1 MWWKQSLR
9 RRSLRKSWEGPMST
23 RPSQVEEKRRES
35 SSARYQSTFPR
46 ESSSITLAV
55 SNLTDRHY
63 TPSFLLII
71 SFLCFFTSLSL
82 SLSRCLSWCFR
93 VWYHSSKS
101 HEGALWIS
109 SPKQPGVSSC
119 EADWRLQE
127 QSRRKSQVC
136 NGWVLIR
143 LTRLIRLVWC
153 STVQCRST
161 VQYRSV

>member
-1 MWWKQSLR
+1 
-9 RRSLRKSWEGPMST
+9 MST

-82 SLSRCLSWCFR
+82 FL
-93 VWYHSSKS
+93 
-101 HEGALWIS
+101 
-109 SPKQPGVSSC
+109 GVSHGAFESDITALKAMRELYEYLPLNNRESPPVKPTEDC
-119 EADWRLQE
+119 KNRADESLRCVMDE
-127 QSRRKSQVC
+127 
-136 NGWVLIR
+136 
-143 LTRLIRLVWC
+143 
-153 STVQCRST
+153 
-161 VQYRSV
+161 Y